1 MGYGCVTIA
10 IMLCWETK
18 PGLHACLTLI
28 GELYFQALQHH
39 LLTTTHS
46 TYAPCCITA
55 NDFVC
60 VLLLDTLTLDGQFTS
75 LDLSISLVAQEL
87 LQVFVITFF
96 KIITLGVINGNYLHD
111 DIVQNGR
118 RMSSFM

>member
-1 MGYGCVTIA
+1 M
-10 IMLCWETK
+10 
-18 PGLHACLTLI
+18 HAWHSLESCIFRPSNTH
-28 GELYFQALQHH
+28 Y